1 MNNWYVYIV
10 ECSDSTL
17 YTGIT
22 DNVKARIL
30 AHNTGKG
37 AKYTKGRGPV
47 ILRYTEVLMNRSEAT
62 KREMEIKKMTRK
74 KKLNLVTKPSQDFN
88 TKIELPKL

>member
-1 MNNWYVYIV
+1 MWFVYII

-22 DNVKARIL
+22 NDVIKRL
-30 AHNTGKG
+30 KRHNEGKG

-47 ILRYTEVLMNRSEAT
+47 KLLKTFKFETKSEAA
-62 KREMEIKKMTRK
+62 KEEYRIKQLNRRQ
-74 KKLNLVTKPSQDFN
+74 KLAL
-88 TKIELPKL
+88 